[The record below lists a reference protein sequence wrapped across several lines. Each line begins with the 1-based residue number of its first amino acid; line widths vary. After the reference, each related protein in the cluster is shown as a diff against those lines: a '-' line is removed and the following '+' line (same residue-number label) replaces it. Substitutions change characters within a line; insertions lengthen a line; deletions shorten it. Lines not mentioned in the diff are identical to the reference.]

1 MIYSLGTA
9 QFSRNYG
16 ISNLFGKPSLKE
28 IKKILS
34 VAKQNN
40 VKFLDL
46 AEDYEGVIRLLGKIK
61 INHFKII
68 LKLKIK
74 SSYTKK
80 KIIRNF
86 KNCLKLLNLK
96 KIHAVLIHNVNDF
109 NYKELN
115 NVFEVFKYLKS
126 IGLINK
132 FGISIYSLKE
142 AKKFIKIYN
151 INFLQVP
158 LNVFDQELIKNK
170 NYLYFK
176 NTKTE
181 IHVRSIFLQG
191 LLLMNINTLPK
202 YFKKWKNLFNKFE
215 RKKIYYKKNAFELCI
230 NFIKINI
237 KKFKSVVIGVNST
250 KELNEI
256 IFAFKKNKYKIFY
269 KNLSCSDKN
278 LIYPYNWKI
287 KK

>member
-9 QFSRNYG
+9 QFSKNYG
-16 ISNLFGKPSLKE
+16 ISNLIGKPSTKE

-34 VAKQNN
+34 LAKKNN

-46 AEDYEGVIRLLGKIK
+46 AEDYNGVIRVLGSLK

-74 SSYTKK
+74 SSYTKN
-80 KIIRNF
+80 KIIQNF
-86 KNCLKLLNLK
+86 AKSLKLLNLN
-96 KIHAVLIHNVNDF
+96 KIHAVLIHNINDF

-115 NVFEVFKYLKS
+115 KVFETFKYLKS

-132 FGISIYSLKE
+132 FGISSYSLSE
-142 AKKFIKIYN
+142 AKKFVKIYK
-151 INFLQVP
+151 INFLQIP
-158 LNVFDQELIKNK
+158 LNIFDQELIKNK

-176 NTKTE
+176 NSKTE

-191 LLLMNINTLPK
+191 LLLMDKRKLPK
-202 YFKKWKNLFNKFE
+202 YFNKWKNLFNKFE
-215 RKKIYYKKNAFELCI
+215 KKKASYEKTSFELCI
-230 NFIKINI
+230 NFIKLNI
-237 KKFKSVVIGVNST
+237 KKFKSVVIGVNSA

-256 IFAFKKNKYKIFY
+256 IYMFKKNKYNISY
-269 KNLSCSDKN
+269 KNLSCSDKK
-278 LIYPYNWKI
+278 LIYPYKWEI

>member
-9 QFSRNYG
+9 QFSKNYG

-34 VAKQNN
+34 IAKKNN

-46 AEDYEGVIRLLGKIK
+46 AEDYKGVIRLLGKIK
-61 INHFKII
+61 INHFKIV

-80 KIIRNF
+80 KIIQNF
-86 KNCLKLLNLK
+86 KNSLKLLNLSK
-96 KIHAVLIHNVNDF
+96 VHAVLIHNIKDF
-109 NYKELN
+109 NHNKLN
-115 NVFEVFKYLKS
+115 KVFEVFKYLKS
-126 IGLINK
+126 IGLIKK
-132 FGISIYSLKE
+132 FGISSYSLNE
-142 AKKFIKIYN
+142 AKKFVKIYK
-151 INFLQVP
+151 INFLQIP
-158 LNVFDQELIKNK
+158 FNIFDQELIKNR

-181 IHVRSIFLQG
+181 IHIRSIFLQG
-191 LLLMNINTLPK
+191 LLLMNKNTLPK
-202 YFKKWKNLFNKFE
+202 YFNKWKNLFNKLE
-215 RKKIYYKKNAFELCI
+215 RKKIYYKKNSFELCI

-256 IFAFKKNKYKIFY
+256 ITMFKRKKNNISY

>member
-9 QFSRNYG
+9 QFSKNYG
-16 ISNLFGKPSLKE
+16 ISNIIGKPSLKE

-34 VAKQNN
+34 IAKKNK

-46 AEDYEGVIRLLGKIK
+46 AEDYNGVIRLLGKLK

-74 SSYTKK
+74 SSYTKN
-80 KIIRNF
+80 KIIQNF
-86 KNCLKLLNLK
+86 KKSLKLLNLT
-96 KIHAVLIHNVNDF
+96 KIHAVLIHNIYDF
-109 NYKELN
+109 NYKQLN
-115 NVFEVFKYLKS
+115 KVFNVFKYLKS

-132 FGISIYSLKE
+132 FGISGYSIIE
-142 AKKFIKIYN
+142 AKKFVKIYK
-151 INFLQVP
+151 INFLQIP
-158 LNVFDQELIKNK
+158 LNIFDQELIKNK
-170 NYLYFK
+170 NYLFFK
-176 NTKTE
+176 KTKTE

-191 LLLMNINTLPK
+191 LLLMDNNILPK

-215 RKKIYYKKNAFELCI
+215 SKKVFYKKTSFELCI
-230 NFIKINI
+230 NFIKLNI

-250 KELNEI
+250 KEFNEI
-256 IFAFKKNKYKIFY
+256 IYLFKKNKDKISY
-269 KNLSCSDKN
+269 KNLSCSDKK
-278 LIYPYNWKI
+278 LIYPYKWEI